1 MSSDSNSSRSQSGI
15 AGKNITAFLGKET
28 YFKGVIQFEGTMRI
42 DGKVDGEIISNHTL
56 IIGETAEIDGAVKVR
71 TVVCGGQV
79 TGEIESGDSLHL
91 VKPSKVK
98 ARIQTK
104 SLLVEEGVIFNGQ
117 CEMPE
122 SGSGDAEKA
131 KK

>member
-1 MSSDSNSSRSQSGI
+1 M
-15 AGKNITAFLGKET
+15 GKET

-56 IIGETAEIDGAVKVR
+56 IIGDTAEIEGSVKVR
-71 TVVCGGQV
+71 TVVCGGRV
-79 TGEIESGDSLHL
+79 TGEIESGDSIHL
-91 VKPSKVK
+91 VKPSKVRAK
-98 ARIQTK
+98 IQTK

-122 SGSGDAEKA
+122 SQNGDAEKA

>member
-1 MSSDSNSSRSQSGI
+1 M
-15 AGKNITAFLGKET
+15 GKET

-56 IIGETAEIDGAVKVR
+56 IIGETAEIEGAVRVR

-79 TGEIESGDSLHL
+79 SGEIESGDSLHL
-91 VKPSKVK
+91 VKPSRVK
-98 ARIQTK
+98 AKIQTR

-122 SGSGDAEKA
+122 GGSGDSDKP